1 MLPIQAHATD
11 LANVYG
17 GDDMTDYLVRFVANL
32 DPNGDTGINWPKWTT
47 ESPNMM
53 TFSDGP
59 TRQTI
64 TQDTY
69 RQEPMAYLIN
79 LTLANPI

>member
-1 MLPIQAHATD
+1 
-11 LANVYG
+11 
-17 GDDMTDYLVRFVANL
+17 MTDYLVRFVANL
-32 DPNGDTGINWPKWTT
+32 DPNDNTTLTWPKFTT

-53 TFSDGP
+53 TFLDGP
-59 TRQTI
+59 TPLTT

-69 RQEPMAYLIN
+69 RQEPMAFLIN